1 MPAVENRNQTGEFY
15 IYFRLRIFFTKH
27 IRMGG
32 TVWDL
37 EFLNGLGYVMGRLQ
51 GRVQERVR
59 ELRKRWKRMEIT
71 RDISRCL
78 ERDRGR

>member
-1 MPAVENRNQTGEFY
+1 
-15 IYFRLRIFFTKH
+15 
-27 IRMGG
+27 MGG
-32 TVWDL
+32 TAWDL
-37 EFLNGLGYVMGRLQ
+37 EFLNGLSYVMGRLQ

-78 ERDRGR
+78 ERERGRWGEENAEKGKSEPRSFESGTRQTL